1 MVPDI
6 LIRQN
11 ETGPSCAIEGSTQC
25 HFMLK
30 WRNLECHLVSPS
42 ITYENDP
49 KLFVVHFLKLQ
60 WNSKIK
66 KLDGVLQGI

>member
-11 ETGPSCAIEGSTQC
+11 ETGPSCAIEGSRPC

-30 WRNLECHLVSPS
+30 WGNFYCPLVSPCVPH
-42 ITYENDP
+42 EDGP
-49 KLFVVHFLKLQ
+49 KLFVAQFLKQQ
-60 WNSKIK
+60 WNSKNK
-66 KLDGVLQGI
+66 KLD